1 MKRKLLLIG
10 AIVALVVAAFVG
22 WNASPASADN
32 YDNYS
37 YFYCTKH
44 EGNGWFV
51 IHSAPDYLSTTQVRY
66 WCKQQY
72 GYDVYEQYW
81 VVVNL
86 PLNSN
91 NSWRPWDYQRCNGQE
106 WLCWH
111 R

>member
-1 MKRKLLLIG
+1 MKRILTSLLL
-10 AIVALVVAAFVG
+10 AIALACGGLVTTSAEPAA
-22 WNASPASADN
+22 ADN

-51 IHSAPDYLSTTQVRY
+51 IHSAPDFLSSTQVRY

-72 GYDVYEQYW
+72 GYNVTEQYW
-81 VVVNL
+81 VIVNL
-86 PLNSN
+86 PLDSN
-91 NSWRPWDYQRCNGQE
+91 DSWRPWDYQRCNGNE